1 MDYIVEA
8 AFVTIICLIGLY
20 VSHQFL
26 EHNPEAEK
34 RALGKTI
41 RMISI
46 CSLIGLNLFF
56 AARSAVYQV
65 PAGHLGII
73 YRFGAIDGQTGEG
86 LQIVAPWE
94 SVYPASTQVQSR
106 YYKSLDSFSKE
117 TQNVYVAAT
126 VNFHVSPE
134 NIQKLYRTVGSNYA
148 DILIDPRVYQ
158 DFKDATVQYSSVDV
172 APHREDI
179 RKTVRQRITEE
190 LREQSIIVDDVLL
203 NNISFSRE
211 FENSIENKQIQSQNA
226 LAEAQKV
233 AAEHQKALQ
242 AVEIATG
249 QANSALIKAQKE
261 AEANRVLTKSIT
273 PELIRYL
280 TVQKLS
286 PNVSVMMIPEGNQFI
301 LGSDVLGLN
310 KRK

>member
-1 MDYIVEA
+1 MDYIVGA
-8 AFVTIICLIGLY
+8 AFISIISLIGLY

-26 EHNPEAEK
+26 EHYSEASK
-34 RALGKTI
+34 QALGKII
-41 RMISI
+41 RTISI
-46 CSLIGLNLFF
+46 CSLIGLNFLIAF
-56 AARSAVYQV
+56 RGAVYQV
-65 PAGHLGII
+65 PAGHLGIL
-73 YRFGAIDGQTGEG
+73 YCFGAIDGQTGEG
-86 LQIVAPWE
+86 LQIVAPWK

-134 NIQKLYRTVGSNYA
+134 NIQRLYRTVGSNYA
-148 DILIDPRVYQ
+148 DVLIDPRVYQ
-158 DFKDATVQYSSVDV
+158 DFKDATVQYCSVDV

-190 LREQSIIVDDVLL
+190 LREQSIVVDDVLL

-261 AEANRVLTKSIT
+261 AEANRLLTKSIT
-273 PELIRYL
+273 PELVKYL
-280 TVQKLS
+280 TVQKLA

-301 LGSDVLGLN
+301 LGSDVLNVN